1 MVLIVFAGVTLTCE
15 PPSKTLPICV
25 AVLALYAVLV
35 GFWGTWALR
44 TAART
49 VVLTRTLMTISV
61 LAADVAIESVLSV
74 RTGLTSPDD
83 WTSNVM
89 RVGFFL
95 IPLIAAAQLDPV
107 ISGALAIPTLSAFIA
122 PCWITQASN
131 NEPWAS
137 ILLSSTVL
145 AGLAG
150 GSVALSVIERFKVQ
164 TIAELARQRTQL
176 LRNLL
181 GVEKHE
187 RQAIS
192 ERLHDG
198 ALQYV
203 LVARKDLEDVR
214 DGSTVAVDRVQL
226 ALVECSQ
233 LLRDVVRELH
243 PDVLARLG
251 LKAALTALTDSLTS
265 RTELTI
271 ELDARRWPDGL
282 RTDADYV
289 LYSAARETMTN
300 VIKHAQAHHIWIDLG
315 RDDGLAVLRVSDDG
329 VGISEAAMA
338 QKAQEGHIGLSS
350 IRAKALASEGQF
362 DVRSTS
368 PGTEITALTAA
379 RWWEHRSGVCE
390 PFLAAWPS
398 DGPPR
403 PSFERLI
410 RPQPTGRG
418 AEGTHEPP
426 YCLRK
431 CIRSPRAT
439 YSRSRARRVKDD
451 SGFR

>member
-1 MVLIVFAGVTLTCE
+1 MPGQSQDAVDDRAQQSPQDSLRYLFSGTALQFALRMVLIVFAAVTLTCE

-25 AVLALYAVLV
+25 AALALYAVLV
-35 GFWGTWALR
+35 GCWGAWALR

-49 VVLTRTLMTISV
+49 VVPTRAIVTILV
-61 LAADVAIESVLSV
+61 LAADVAVVSSLSVL
-74 RTGLTSPDD
+74 TGLTSPDD

-89 RVGFFL
+89 RIGFFL

-122 PCWITQASN
+122 TCWITQASN
-131 NEPWAS
+131 DEPWAS

-150 GSVALSVIERFKVQ
+150 GSVALSVIQRFKVQ
-164 TIAELARQRTQL
+164 TIAELAQQRTQL
-176 LRNLL
+176 LRDLL

-251 LKAALTALTDSLTS
+251 LKAALTALTDSLAS
-265 RTELTI
+265 RTELTV
-271 ELDARRWPDGL
+271 ELDARGWPDGL

-289 LYSAARETMTN
+289 LYSAARETLTN
-300 VIKHAQAHHIWIDLG
+300 AIKHAQAQHIWIDLE
-315 RDDGLAVLRVSDDG
+315 RDDGLASLRVSDDG
-329 VGISEAAMA
+329 VGISEAVMA
-338 QKAQEGHIGLSS
+338 QKAREGHIGLSS
-350 IRAKALASEGQF
+350 IRAKALASGGEF

-368 PGTEITALTAA
+368 PGTEITISVPLQALLADTETGADGGALEAA
-379 RWWEHRSGVCE
+379 SHQ
-390 PFLAAWPS
+390 
-398 DGPPR
+398 
-403 PSFERLI
+403 RL
-410 RPQPTGRG
+410 
-418 AEGTHEPP
+418 
-426 YCLRK
+426 
-431 CIRSPRAT
+431 
-439 YSRSRARRVKDD
+439 
-451 SGFR
+451 

>member
-1 MVLIVFAGVTLTCE
+1 
-15 PPSKTLPICV
+15 
-25 AVLALYAVLV
+25 
-35 GFWGTWALR
+35 
-44 TAART
+44 
-49 VVLTRTLMTISV
+49 
-61 LAADVAIESVLSV
+61 
-74 RTGLTSPDD
+74 
-83 WTSNVM
+83 
-89 RVGFFL
+89 
-95 IPLIAAAQLDPV
+95 
-107 ISGALAIPTLSAFIA
+107 
-122 PCWITQASN
+122 
-131 NEPWAS
+131 
-137 ILLSSTVL
+137 
-145 AGLAG
+145 
-150 GSVALSVIERFKVQ
+150 
-164 TIAELARQRTQL
+164 L
-176 LRNLL
+176 LRDLL

-192 ERLHDG
+192 ERLPDG

-315 RDDGLAVLRVSDDG
+315 RDDGLAVLRVSDG

-368 PGTEITALTAA
+368 PGTEITISVPLRALSADTETGADGSA
-379 RWWEHRSGVCE
+379 LVGASQRS
-390 PFLAAWPS
+390 L
-398 DGPPR
+398 
-403 PSFERLI
+403 
-410 RPQPTGRG
+410 
-418 AEGTHEPP
+418 
-426 YCLRK
+426 
-431 CIRSPRAT
+431 
-439 YSRSRARRVKDD
+439 
-451 SGFR
+451 

>member
-1 MVLIVFAGVTLTCE
+1 MRSTIARSSLRRTPNGIYSWVPRCNFALRMVLIVFAGVTLTCE

-61 LAADVAIESVLSV
+61 LAADVAIVSVLSV

-122 PCWITQASN
+122 RCWITQASN

-198 ALQYV
+198 APQYV

-368 PGTEITALTAA
+368 PGTEITISVPLRALSADTETGADGSA
-379 RWWEHRSGVCE
+379 LVGASQRS
-390 PFLAAWPS
+390 L
-398 DGPPR
+398 
-403 PSFERLI
+403 
-410 RPQPTGRG
+410 
-418 AEGTHEPP
+418 
-426 YCLRK
+426 
-431 CIRSPRAT
+431 
-439 YSRSRARRVKDD
+439 
-451 SGFR
+451 

>member
-1 MVLIVFAGVTLTCE
+1 MPGHGQLAVEDRAQQSPQDSQKYLFLGTALQFGLRIVLIVFSAVTLMCE
-15 PPSKTLPICV
+15 PPNRSLPICV

-35 GFWGTWALR
+35 GCWGAWALR

-49 VVLTRTLMTISV
+49 VVLTRTLVTIV
-61 LAADVAIESVLSV
+61 ILAADVAVVSVLSV
-74 RTGLTSPDD
+74 LTGLTSPDA
-83 WTSNVM
+83 WTSDVM
-89 RVGFFL
+89 RNGFFL

-107 ISGALAIPTLSAFIA
+107 ISGLLAIPTLSAFIA
-122 PCWITQASN
+122 TCWITQASN

-137 ILLSSTVL
+137 ILLSSMVL

-150 GSVALSVIERFKVQ
+150 GSVALSFIQRFKVE
-164 TIAELARQRTQL
+164 TIAELAQQRTQL
-176 LRNLL
+176 LQDLL
-181 GVEKHE
+181 GVEKYE
-187 RQAIS
+187 RQSIS

-203 LVARKDLEDVR
+203 LVARQDMEDVR

-265 RTELTI
+265 RTELAV
-271 ELDARRWPDGL
+271 ELDARTWPDEL

-289 LYSAARETMTN
+289 LYSAARETLTN
-300 VIKHAQAHHIWIDLG
+300 VIKHAQAHHIWIDLEH
-315 RDDGLAVLRVSDDG
+315 DDGLASLRVADDG
-329 VGISEAAMA
+329 VGISEAAIV

-350 IRAKALASEGQF
+350 VRAKALASGGHF

-368 PGTEITALTAA
+368 PGTEITISLPLKAPIADIETGTDGSALVGA
-379 RWWEHRSGVCE
+379 S
-390 PFLAAWPS
+390 
-398 DGPPR
+398 
-403 PSFERLI
+403 
-410 RPQPTGRG
+410 PQS
-418 AEGTHEPP
+418 A
-426 YCLRK
+426 
-431 CIRSPRAT
+431 
-439 YSRSRARRVKDD
+439 
-451 SGFR
+451 

>member
-1 MVLIVFAGVTLTCE
+1 M
-15 PPSKTLPICV
+15 
-25 AVLALYAVLV
+25 
-35 GFWGTWALR
+35 
-44 TAART
+44 
-49 VVLTRTLMTISV
+49 
-61 LAADVAIESVLSV
+61 
-74 RTGLTSPDD
+74 
-83 WTSNVM
+83 
-89 RVGFFL
+89 
-95 IPLIAAAQLDPV
+95 
-107 ISGALAIPTLSAFIA
+107 SGR
-122 PCWITQASN
+122 
-131 NEPWAS
+131 
-137 ILLSSTVL
+137 
-145 AGLAG
+145 
-150 GSVALSVIERFKVQ
+150 RFP
-164 TIAELARQRTQL
+164 
-176 LRNLL
+176 
-181 GVEKHE
+181 
-187 RQAIS
+187 

-300 VIKHAQAHHIWIDLG
+300 VIKHAQAHHIWIDLD

-368 PGTEITALTAA
+368 PGTEITISVPLRALSADTETGADGSA
-379 RWWEHRSGVCE
+379 LVGASQRS
-390 PFLAAWPS
+390 L
-398 DGPPR
+398 
-403 PSFERLI
+403 
-410 RPQPTGRG
+410 
-418 AEGTHEPP
+418 
-426 YCLRK
+426 
-431 CIRSPRAT
+431 
-439 YSRSRARRVKDD
+439 
-451 SGFR
+451 